1 MAGGMA
7 AVMVMMCMLAMNA
20 IVGLWIATYAAHCF
34 LVTIEQTASGS
45 DEVVYPDESL
55 YDWCWK
61 VIYLVWLTA
70 IWLVPLW
77 LLRHKGYI
85 DWPFVPLAVGFL
97 WLTFPV
103 CLFSSFG
110 SVSILVIFRFDVLW
124 RLLRQPV
131 AVLSFYILS
140 ALLLAATTT
149 LAYFTLI
156 GWREVHDAIHAGR
169 AAWLSPVVQWWSWI
183 FALPLTAVLLAAGLL
198 WYGRL
203 LGRLGAIISPRRR
216 RRRRPKALDQPLP
229 IAEAAKAL
237 ARSKSGDDERAAP
250 AFATEET
257 YALQDDEPETAVEV
271 VDDEEPT
278 NQDDDEEEDRR
289 PAPGMWSVSVFRFPF
304 YLRSLKALSWL
315 TFDALVMMLLLRA
328 LAAVWPF

>member
-7 AVMVMMCMLAMNA
+7 AAMILVCMLAMNA
-20 IVGLWIATYAAHCF
+20 IVGMWIAAYAAHCF

-61 VIYLVWLTA
+61 VIYLLWLTA

-77 LLRHKGYI
+77 LLRRGGYI

-97 WLTFPV
+97 WLTFPI

-110 SVSILVIFRFDVLW
+110 SESILVIFRFDVLW
-124 RLLRQPV
+124 RLLRHPV

-140 ALLLAATTT
+140 ALLLAAITT
-149 LAYFTLI
+149 LAYFTLV
-156 GWREVHDAIHAGR
+156 GWREVQDAINAGR

-183 FALPLTAVLLAAGLL
+183 FALPLSALLLAAGWL

-203 LGRLGAIISPRRR
+203 LGRLAAIINPRRG

-237 ARSKSGDDERAAP
+237 ARSKSGEDEHKAP
-250 AFATEET
+250 AFAADET
-257 YALQDDEPETAVEV
+257 YALHDDEPETAVEV
-271 VDDEEPT
+271 VDDEQPPE
-278 NQDDDEEEDRR
+278 NDDEEAEVRG
-289 PAPGMWSVSVFRFPF
+289 PAPGMWSASVFRFPF
-304 YLRSLKALSWL
+304 YLRSLKALGWL
-315 TFDALVMMLLLRA
+315 TFDALAMMLLFRA